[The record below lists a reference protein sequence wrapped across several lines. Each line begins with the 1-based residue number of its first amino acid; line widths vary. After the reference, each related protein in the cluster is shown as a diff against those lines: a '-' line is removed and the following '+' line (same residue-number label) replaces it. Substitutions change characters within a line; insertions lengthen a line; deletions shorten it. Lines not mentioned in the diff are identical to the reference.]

1 MMITID
7 DIAAGA
13 DPEAAGLAWEVGR

>member
-1 MMITID
+1 MMLTLD

-13 DPEAAGLAWEVGR
+13 DPEAAGLAWEVER